1 VEQKQARKVSA
12 LKRPKPIQGIK
23 RLVSR
28 PPAITEAVSETTSG
42 GIVFRRD
49 KNGQA
54 EILLIQDAKK
64 RWTIPKGHVEP
75 GEEPRGTAE
84 REIQEETGLKEM
96 RVLNWLGKVNF
107 RYRRNKTLV
116 LMAMHIYLVE
126 AQGDTNQLKPEEWLN
141 DIKWFPAKEAIDK
154 IEYEDISKLMLLG
167 LRSIREQGR

>member
-1 VEQKQARKVSA
+1 MEQKQARKVSP

-23 RLVSR
+23 RFVSR

-49 KNGQA
+49 KSGKA

-75 GEEPRGTAE
+75 GEEPRATAE
-84 REIQEETGLKEM
+84 REIQEESGLKQM
-96 RVLNWLGKVNF
+96 RVLNWLGKVDF

-126 AQGDTNQLKPEEWLN
+126 ALGNTNELKPEAWLN
-141 DIKWFPAKEAIDK
+141 DIKWFPSNEAIDK

-167 LRSIREQGR
+167 LRSIRERAR